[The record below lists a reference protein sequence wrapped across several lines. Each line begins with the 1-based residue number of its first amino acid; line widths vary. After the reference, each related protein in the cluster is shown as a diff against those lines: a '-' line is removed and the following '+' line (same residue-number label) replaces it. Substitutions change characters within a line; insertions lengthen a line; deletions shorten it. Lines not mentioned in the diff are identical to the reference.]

1 MQHYSNTCQ
10 SKFERSTYTKFL
22 DIYTFYTLI
31 IEIQVKALNKST
43 VVTLWRIVCA
53 LSRVRFVSVQ
63 LSKSFKISKLINAK
77 IMDSSGSGES
87 IVNVPPYF
95 RHLRPSLGHLPTI
108 LLFRH
113 AEREQ
118 IFAGVQ
124 LSEAMNSYHLTDK
137 GRKDAEEFGT
147 FLRRSLPDMTLEL
160 VISSPVERCL
170 HTVRCFLKGLERE
183 DMRYRVFPRQHTRGR
198 LLGY

>member
-1 MQHYSNTCQ
+1 M
-10 SKFERSTYTKFL
+10 
-22 DIYTFYTLI
+22 
-31 IEIQVKALNKST
+31 
-43 VVTLWRIVCA
+43 
-53 LSRVRFVSVQ
+53 
-63 LSKSFKISKLINAK
+63 
-77 IMDSSGSGES
+77 GSGGPAES
-87 IVNVPPYF
+87 IINVSPYF
-95 RHLRPSLGHLPTI
+95 QHLRSSLGHLPAL

-118 IFAGVQ
+118 MPEGTP
-124 LSEAMNSYHLTDK
+124 LSETLTSFHLTDK

-170 HTVRCFLKGLERE
+170 DTVRCFLKGLERE
-183 DMRYRVFPRQHTRGR
+183 DMRYRVFPRLHTSGR